1 MNILTGSELI
11 GNYPVGDML
20 TLLALTVVVVSGIF
34 FGGKCWKN
42 GSRIFT

>member
-20 TLLALTVVVVSGIF
+20 TLLALTVVVMSGIF
-34 FGGKCWKN
+34 FGMAKLV
-42 GSRIFT
+42 SYFD